1 LPTKEQ
7 DKKGLGDD
15 KMTTEIRS
23 ADDFKALEE
32 MVIYYDKNKEKILQ
46 LVKRAKKMATELND
60 VLVE

>member
-1 LPTKEQ
+1 
-7 DKKGLGDD
+7 
-15 KMTTEIRS
+15 MTTEIRS